1 MVKHY
6 LLFLILFFCFSL
18 LSAQTVD
25 SIRVEQSGDFIRI
38 SYQILDS
45 KPSEIYRVKVLC
57 SLDGGLNI
65 ELRSITGDVGDQVI
79 GGKPEYWVVWDVLK
93 DFDEIGSVEF
103 IIRAE
108 LVKSLE
114 PLQKIQRDRK
124 GGKFSLMAS
133 GFLPGPG
140 YGARISFSRKIGFS
154 LLAVRGKAIILPN
167 PANFNPSVDLF
178 RLGMGFTIRL
188 AGNESNQVHLL
199 VGPTIGQVLTD
210 QFQAEAGDWKKGL
223 APGFEAGTIIYL
235 KKLSFSIS
243 GSHILQALVEED
255 PAMSKLTFINAGIG
269 INF

>member
-1 MVKHY
+1 MGRHY

-38 SYQILDS
+38 SYQILNS

-65 ELRSITGDVGDQVI
+65 ELRSITGDVGDQII
-79 GGKPEYWVVWDVLK
+79 GGKPEYWLVWDVLK

-108 LVKSLE
+108 LLKSLE

-124 GGKFSLMAS
+124 GGKFSLIAT

-140 YGARISFSRKIGFS
+140 YGARLSFTRKVGVS
-154 LLAVRGKAIILPN
+154 VLAVRGKAVILPN

-178 RLGMGFTIRL
+178 RVGLGLTIRL
-188 AGNESNQVHLL
+188 AGNENNQVHLL
-199 VGPTIGQVLTD
+199 VGNTIGQVLTD
-210 QFQAEAGDWKKGL
+210 QYLAEDRDWKKGL
-223 APGFEAGTIIYL
+223 APGFEAGTIIHL
-235 KKLSFSIS
+235 KRFSFSIS
-243 GSHILQALVEED
+243 GSHILQSLVEEE
-255 PAMSKLTFINAGIG
+255 PAMSKITFLNAGIG
-269 INF
+269 FNF